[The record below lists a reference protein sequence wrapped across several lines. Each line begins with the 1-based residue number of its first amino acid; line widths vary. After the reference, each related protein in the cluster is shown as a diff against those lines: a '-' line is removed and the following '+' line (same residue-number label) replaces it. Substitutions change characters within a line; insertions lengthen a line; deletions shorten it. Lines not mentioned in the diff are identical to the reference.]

1 VIGRNR
7 GALFGLGEAG
17 TAVQSIGSQGWHAY
31 GDKQGDGSDETGS
44 RHRWGVNGVPV
55 NAT

>member
-1 VIGRNR
+1 MIGRNR

-17 TAVQSIGSQGWHAY
+17 TTVRSIGSQGWHAY
-31 GDKQGDGSDETGS
+31 GDKQGDNSDETES